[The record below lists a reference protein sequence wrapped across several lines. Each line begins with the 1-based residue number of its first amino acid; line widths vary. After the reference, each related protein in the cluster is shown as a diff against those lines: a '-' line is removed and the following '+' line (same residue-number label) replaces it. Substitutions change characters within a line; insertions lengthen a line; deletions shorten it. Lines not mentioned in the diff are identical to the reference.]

1 MANIELDGT
10 NKKIKVD
17 SGDLTLDI
25 PGDII
30 LDADGANVTFKDG
43 GTAILDISNSSSDA
57 VITSSVQDKD
67 IIFKGD
73 DNGSAITALTLDMSE
88 AGAATFNSTIT
99 GGGLL
104 TTGGNIVIP
113 NAGNIG
119 SASDTDAI
127 AIASNGVV
135 TFSQNPV
142 FPDGGVAVADLDID
156 GATDIG
162 AAIVDADLFIVDDG
176 AGGTNRK
183 TAASRLKTYVSGGL
197 TKLASTDVSSGTA
210 AIIFNSSVVTAY
222 DNYLIVL
229 NGIKTA
235 SSAANGTI
243 LLSSDNGSNFIG
255 RTRFCSDFKDLTN
268 GTVGSAH
275 TGTFSHDSV
284 TNPVMWDNHTTE
296 PLNGHF
302 YFYNCNPTT
311 DDTYSVHC
319 GYKSSYTNQ
328 NGVEYQQDGGVMY
341 DVTAGQQINY
351 FKVLNAAQNID
362 EGRATLYGF
371 NT

>member
-1 MANIELDGT
+1 MANIELDGA

-43 GTAILDISNSSSDA
+43 GTSILDISNSSSDA

-73 DNGSAITALTLDMSE
+73 DGGSAITALTLDMSD
-88 AGAATFNSTIT
+88 AGAATFNGAIT

-127 AIASNGVV
+127 AIASNGAV
-135 TFSQNPV
+135 TFSQTPV
-142 FPDGGVAVADLDID
+142 FPDGSIAVADLDIA

-162 AAIVDADLFIVDDG
+162 EAIVDADLFIIDNG

-183 TAASRLKTYVSGGL
+183 TAASRLKTYIGGGLWDEIGVVTADNSDSNLVVTGMNDSDYEVFMGVMNHMTPGNDGVNLTMQLVNASNSAFSTHNYASVGLGDDGGDANHSGGAGTPICAGSVGSAANEDGVSGMVWITRPHLSKMITVNWNLGYTKDNGNHAVSCGGFSLVSTGGPANGLRFAVSGGNL
-197 TKLASTDVSSGTA
+197 ESGT
-210 AIIFNSSVVTAY
+210 
-222 DNYLIVL
+222 
-229 NGIKTA
+229 
-235 SSAANGTI
+235 
-243 LLSSDNGSNFIG
+243 
-255 RTRFCSDFKDLTN
+255 FK
-268 GTVGSAH
+268 
-275 TGTFSHDSV
+275 
-284 TNPVMWDNHTTE
+284 
-296 PLNGHF
+296 
-302 YFYNCNPTT
+302 
-311 DDTYSVHC
+311 
-319 GYKSSYTNQ
+319 
-328 NGVEYQQDGGVMY
+328 
-341 DVTAGQQINY
+341 
-351 FKVLNAAQNID
+351 
-362 EGRATLYGF
+362 LYGLKA
-371 NT
+371 

>member
-17 SGDLTLDI
+17 SGDLTLDV

-43 GTAILDISNSSSDA
+43 GTSILDISNSSSDA

-88 AGAATFNSTIT
+88 AGAATFNSAIT

-119 SASDTDAI
+119 SASDTDAM

-183 TAASRLKTYVSGGL
+183 TTASRLKTYIGSPGL
-197 TKLASTDVSSGTA
+197 TKLADVTITDGDASEQIDGCFSDDYESYLIQCLGFGVNAEAIVYVQGVYSTNTVISSGYYHIA
-210 AIIFNSSVVTAY
+210 RGHNEDGDA
-222 DNYLIVL
+222 
-229 NGIKTA
+229 
-235 SSAANGTI
+235 GT
-243 LLSSDNGSNFIG
+243 DTGSNTSQGEIF
-255 RTRFCSDFKDLTN
+255 
-268 GTVGSAH
+268 GTSLLASEWNFANIWYHRPASVGSFKQILF
-275 TGTFSHDSV
+275 G
-284 TNPVMWDNHTTE
+284 
-296 PLNGHF
+296 
-302 YFYNCNPTT
+302 NC
-311 DDTYSVHC
+311 
-319 GYKSSYTNQ
+319 
-328 NGVEYQQDGGVMY
+328 
-341 DVTAGQQINY
+341 
-351 FKVLNAAQNID
+351 
-362 EGRATLYGF
+362 
-371 NT
+371 